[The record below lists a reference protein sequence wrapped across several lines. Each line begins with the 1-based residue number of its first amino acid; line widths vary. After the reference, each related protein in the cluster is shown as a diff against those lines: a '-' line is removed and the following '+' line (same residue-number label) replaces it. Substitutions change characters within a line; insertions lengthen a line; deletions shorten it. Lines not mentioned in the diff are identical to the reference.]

1 LKIPNPLYTAYGAVL
16 LGMLSFG
23 QWMGIGSG
31 SITEVKNVPKNVREN
46 PGVYRSHYSWL
57 PRWFGGK

>member
-1 LKIPNPLYTAYGAVL
+1 MKLSPYSLFGMVL
-16 LGMLSFG
+16 LGAVTVG
-23 QWMGIGSG
+23 QWMGISAT
-31 SITEVKNVPKNVREN
+31 SVNEVKNVPKSVREN

>member
-1 LKIPNPLYTAYGAVL
+1 MKLAGYPLYGLVL
-16 LGMLSFG
+16 LGAVTVG
-23 QWMGIGSG
+23 QWMGFSA
-31 SITEVKNVPKNVREN
+31 SSVNEVKNVPKSVREN